1 MYFTYFQGRVPAWN
15 LAGLLPP
22 DPTSPGPG
30 GPSPGV
36 SAAAGGL
43 PHPLPHYSGAYGAQP
58 HSHYPHILQ
67 PHGSEPQHP
76 WPVEAGGA
84 EATSA
89 TSAMHYKMDP
99 DASAVMSMYY
109 SPHQGLGAGATST
122 SADSPAASSATTPV
136 TTTAPTSAETL
147 QIPNFSISTSTA
159 ASAEAAAAAA
169 GQDLLH
175 PYLGHPS
182 GDMPSGAIPE
192 DYGSVFDPTSQAAAA
207 AAAAAANHPHLD
219 PYPDFGLSRYV
230 LKAGLP
236 F

>member
-1 MYFTYFQGRVPAWN
+1 MYFPYLQGRVPAWN

-36 SAAAGGL
+36 SSATPGGL

-67 PHGSEPQHP
+67 PQGSEVPHHP
-76 WPVEAGGA
+76 WPPNMEAAGSSEPA
-84 EATSA
+84 SAATAAS
-89 TSAMHYKMDP
+89 MHYKMDP

-109 SPHQGLGAGATST
+109 SPHQGALATST
-122 SADSPAASSATTPV
+122 SAESPAASSATTPV
-136 TTTAPTSAETL
+136 TTSAPSTVETL

-159 ASAEAAAAAA
+159 SEA
-169 GQDLLH
+169 GQDILH

-182 GDMPSGAIPE
+182 GDMPATAIPE
-192 DYGSVFDPTSQAAAA
+192 G
-207 AAAAAANHPHLD
+207 N
-219 PYPDFGLSRYV
+219 
-230 LKAGLP
+230 
-236 F
+236 